1 MCEMLVG
8 CIERH
13 STPNKA
19 MAHIKSFC
27 LFFVSLFC
35 FCICVMLSLRALG
48 RRKAPDLSAATD
60 GHRL

>member
-27 LFFVSLFC
+27 LFFFFLFFVLFLYMCYAVS
-35 FCICVMLSLRALG
+35 SG
-48 RRKAPDLSAATD
+48 SRKEESP
-60 GHRL
+60 